1 MVYGTLAKRM
11 CSDEGV
17 RRSFGLAYTRNAR
30 RLAAHGPALLLILN
44 PIPAKHSAIGAKY
57 HPSQALET
65 WTDKPGR
72 ISLAV
77 NDPPDIQIRKRK
89 HLEVCLHQP
98 VEYTRLTTGFERYR
112 LRYRALPELDLG
124 DVDLTTSFLGKTLEA
139 PFLIGAMTGG
149 EEHGGR
155 INRALARAAEQLGV
169 GMMLGSQR
177 VMLEQPQALASF
189 RVRELAPSTLLVGNL
204 GLVQLNM
211 GYGLEQLQRAVE
223 LVGADA
229 IALHIN
235 PLQEALQPGGDTEF
249 GGLLDKL
256 HSLLPQVPFPVVLKE
271 VGHGIGQEVAEQLA
285 HLPFAALDVA
295 GAGGTSWARVEELVH
310 HGCILHPDLV
320 EMGIPTAR
328 ALVECRSVLPHK
340 PLIAS
345 GGIRTGSDAA
355 KALALGAQMVAVA
368 RPLLE
373 PALRG
378 PEAVV
383 EWLEDFLHELRVAL
397 FAIGA
402 RTPVEALGRVEQI

>member
-1 MVYGTLAKRM
+1 MQRTHFRQ
-11 CSDEGV
+11 
-17 RRSFGLAYTRNAR
+17 AR
-30 RLAAHGPALLLILN
+30 GILGE
-44 PIPAKHSAIGAKY
+44 IP
-57 HPSQALET
+57 PSQALLEAWVENPCT
-65 WTDKPGR
+65 

-77 NDPPDIQIRKRK
+77 SDASDIQIRKRK

-112 LRYRALPELDLG
+112 LRYRALPELALG
-124 DVDLTTSFLGKTLEA
+124 DVDLSTTFLEKTLEA
-139 PFLIGAMTGG
+139 PLLIGAMTGG
-149 EEHGGR
+149 EEHGER
-155 INRALARAAEQLGV
+155 INRALAQAAEQLGV

-177 VMLEQPQALASF
+177 VMLERPQAISSF
-189 RVRELAPSTLLVGNL
+189 QVREVAPSTLLVGNL
-204 GLVQLNM
+204 GLVQLNK
-211 GYGLEQLQRAVE
+211 GYGLEQLQRAVG

-235 PLQEALQPGGDTEF
+235 PLQEALQVGGDTEF

-256 HSLLPQVPFPVVLKE
+256 QRLLPQVPFPVILKE
-271 VGHGIGQEVAEQLA
+271 VGHGIGQEVAQQLA

-310 HGCILHPDLV
+310 HGRILHPDLV
-320 EMGIPTAR
+320 EMGIPTAQ
-328 ALVECRSVLPHK
+328 ALVECRSILPHK

-345 GGIRTGSDAA
+345 GGIRSGSDAA

-368 RPLLE
+368 RPLVE
-373 PALRG
+373 PALQS

-402 RTPVEALGRVEQI
+402 RTPAEALGRAERV

>member
-1 MVYGTLAKRM
+1 M
-11 CSDEGV
+11 SD
-17 RRSFGLAYTRNAR
+17 
-30 RLAAHGPALLLILN
+30 
-44 PIPAKHSAIGAKY
+44 K
-57 HPSQALET
+57 
-65 WTDKPGR
+65 
-72 ISLAV
+72 
-77 NDPPDIQIRKRK
+77 PDIQTRKRK
-89 HLEVCLHQP
+89 HLEVCLREP

-112 LRYRALPELDLG
+112 LRYRALPEIALG
-124 DVDLTTSFLGKTLEA
+124 DVDLTTTFLGKTLQA
-139 PFLIGAMTGG
+139 PLLIGAMTGG

-155 INRALARAAEQLGV
+155 INRALAQAAEQLGV

-177 VMLEQPQALASF
+177 VMLERPQARASF
-189 RVRELAPSTLLVGNL
+189 QVRKVAPSTLLVGNL
-204 GLVQLNM
+204 GLVQLNK
-211 GYGLEQLQRAVE
+211 GYGPQHLQQAVE
-223 LVGADA
+223 LVQADA
-229 IALHIN
+229 LALHIN
-235 PLQEALQPGGDTEF
+235 PLQEALQVGGDTDF

-271 VGHGIGQEVAEQLA
+271 VGHGIGYEIAQKLI

-310 HGCILHPDLV
+310 HGRILHLELV
-320 EMGIPTAR
+320 EMGIPTAQ
-328 ALVECRSVLPHK
+328 ALVECRSTLSQK

-373 PALRG
+373 PALKG

-383 EWLEDFLHELRVAL
+383 AWLHNFLHELRIAL

-402 RTPVEALGRVEQI
+402 RTPAEALGRVEQV